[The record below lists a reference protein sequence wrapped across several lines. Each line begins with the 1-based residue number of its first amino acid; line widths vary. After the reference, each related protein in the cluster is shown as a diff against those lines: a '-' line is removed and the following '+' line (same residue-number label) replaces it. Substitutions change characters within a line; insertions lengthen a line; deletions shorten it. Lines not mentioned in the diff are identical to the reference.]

1 MKNKNQSL
9 PGIKYI
15 GFVETEKLSPNVML
29 KGICGAPVGV
39 YVDVTPVAFVGMPDC
54 TIGDEYDSHGRLQ
67 AVELK
72 FATNEFVPTTTPVAF
87 VVTDVNG
94 QSYLI
99 GAQEPPHPVVKL
111 TVNFGSPKG
120 ESSVNTYE
128 VKYVAIKALLQCS
141 VVAE

>member
-15 GFVETEKLSPNVML
+15 GFVETERLSPNVML

-39 YVDVTPVAFVGMPDC
+39 YVDVTPVAFVGMPEC

-120 ESSVNTYE
+120 ESSVNLYE